1 MYLGIAVVWTF
12 ANFQSFKNAISGNSG
27 SAVELMNGKKTLI
40 VYSPLK
46 FHSTSWA
53 ILLIQSL

>member
-1 MYLGIAVVWTF
+1 M
-12 ANFQSFKNAISGNSG
+12 SGNSG

-46 FHSTSWA
+46 FRSTTWA
-53 ILLIQSL
+53 VLLIQSL